1 MSRTS
6 RHCQRCP
13 AAPLPAAALR
23 RLVQALGSAGWGA
36 LLLGALPG
44 AVQAQQAEAGD
55 NLEPVVITA
64 SPRAQR
70 LVDAPYAIGVVGSE
84 SLRAAGP
91 MINLSE
97 AMAQV
102 PGLVVANRNNYAQ
115 DLQISSRGFG
125 ARAGFGVRGLRLYTD
140 GIPATMPDGQG
151 QVGHFDLA
159 GAERIEV
166 LRGPFSA
173 LYGNSSGG
181 VIAVFSQPVRQ
192 ANAEASLDLGSHG
205 LHQIRLGAA
214 AALGEGFEIATSV
227 QAMALDGFRPQSE
240 ASRGLF
246 NLRLGWR
253 GEHDRVTVLANH
265 QRQRADDPL
274 GLSRDQFNQ
283 DPDST
288 TPQAESFD
296 TRKTIDQTQL
306 GASWVHRFGST
317 GLVQS
322 QLAAYAGERNPVQY
336 LAIAATTQTNARH
349 GGGIIDFTRRYGG
362 IEGRLLWRFADQVDV
377 VTGVNLETQRDDRQG
392 YENYTGTVTAP
403 VYGLQGTLR
412 RDELNT
418 ARTREAF
425 AQADWRFAPDWQASL
440 GLRSGQLEVEVKD
453 RYIRTGTAN
462 GDDSGSRTFSY
473 TNPVAGLRWSLSP
486 QLTLHASA
494 AQGYESPT
502 LGELAYPASTS
513 ASGFN
518 TTLQAQ
524 TSRQFELGAKW
535 RSAGLALDFALFDI
549 RTDDEI
555 GIAFNQGGRASYQ
568 NVGPTKRYGAELAG
582 SWRIS
587 PSWRTLASVSL
598 LHATYEDNFYTCSG
612 IPCTAPNT
620 LVPAGNRIAGTQRA
634 GGYAEVAWTPFW
646 SSAAETALEWRAQ
659 GRTAVNDSNS
669 DFAAGWGTLN
679 LRYRHRFA
687 LSAQDRLELLARV
700 DNLADKRYVGS
711 VIVGDAN
718 GRYFEPAAGRSL
730 LASLRYRRLF

>member
-1 MSRTS
+1 MSRPLRPS
-6 RHCQRCP
+6 QRFP

-23 RLVQALGSAGWGA
+23 RLVQALGSAGCGA
-36 LLLGALPG
+36 LLLGTVPA

-55 NLEPVVITA
+55 SLEPVVITA

-192 ANAEASLDLGSHG
+192 ASAEAGLDLGSHG
-205 LHQIRLGAA
+205 LRQLRLGAA
-214 AALGEGFEIATSV
+214 APLGEGFEIATSV
-227 QAMALDGFRPQSE
+227 QAMALDGLRPQSE

-253 GEHDRVTVLANH
+253 GEHDRVTLLASH

-274 GLSRDQFNQ
+274 GLSRAQFDA

-296 TRKTIDQTQL
+296 TRKTIDQTQA
-306 GASWVHRFGST
+306 GASWVHRFGSS

-322 QLAAYAGERNPVQY
+322 QLAAYAGERHPVQY
-336 LAIAATTQTNARH
+336 LAIAAGTQANARH

-362 IEGRLLWRFADQVDV
+362 VEGRLLWRFADQVDL
-377 VTGVNLETQRDDRQG
+377 VTGLNLETQRDDRQG
-392 YENYTGTVTAP
+392 YENYTGTPAAP
-403 VYGLQGTLR
+403 VYGVQGTLR
-412 RDELNT
+412 RDELNR
-418 ARTREAF
+418 AETREAF

-440 GLRSGQLEVEVKD
+440 GLRGGALEVSVED
-453 RYIRTGTAN
+453 RYLSN
-462 GDDSGSRTFSY
+462 GDDSGERTFRY
-473 TNPVAGLRWSLSP
+473 TNPVAGLRWSPSP

-494 AQGYESPT
+494 ARGYESPT
-502 LGELAYPASTS
+502 LGELAYPASTTS
-513 ASGFN
+513 AGFN

-524 TSRQFELGAKW
+524 TSRQVELGAKW
-535 RSAGLALDFALFDI
+535 RSGALALDAALFHI

-568 NVGPTKRYGAELAG
+568 NVGRTQREGAEFAG
-582 SWRIS
+582 SWRIT
-587 PSWRTLASVSL
+587 PAWRGLVSL
-598 LHATYEDNFYTCSG
+598 TLLRATYEDDFLTCAG

-620 LVPAGNRIAGTQRA
+620 PVPAGNRVAGTQRA
-634 GGYAEVAWTPFW
+634 SAYAELAWTPGFLAGGE
-646 SSAAETALEWRAQ
+646 AAVEWRGQ
-659 GRTAVNDSNS
+659 GRTAVNDTNS
-669 DFAAGWGTLN
+669 DFAAGWGIVN
-679 LRYRHRFA
+679 LRWRQRFE
-687 LSAQDRLELLARV
+687 LTAQDRLELLARV
-700 DNLADKRYVGS
+700 DNLTDKRYVGS

>member
-1 MSRTS
+1 MSCTS
-6 RHCQRCP
+6 RHCLPCP
-13 AAPLPAAALR
+13 AAPLPAASLR
-23 RLVQALGSAGWGA
+23 RLVRALGSAGWGA

-55 NLEPVVITA
+55 NLEAVVITA

-70 LVDAPYAIGVVGSE
+70 IVDAPYAIGVVGSE
-84 SLRAAGP
+84 SLRTAGP

-192 ANAEASLDLGSHG
+192 ASLEAGLDLGSHG
-205 LHQIRLGAA
+205 LRQLRLGAA
-214 AALGEGFEIATSV
+214 APLGEGFEIATSL

-253 GEHDRVTVLANH
+253 GERDRVTLLASH

-274 GLSRDQFNQ
+274 GLSRAQFDA

-296 TRKTIDQTQL
+296 TRKTIDQTQA
-306 GASWVHRFGST
+306 GASWVHRFGTS

-322 QLAAYAGERNPVQY
+322 QLAAYAGERHPVQY
-336 LAIAATTQTNARH
+336 LAIAAGTQANARH

-362 IEGRLLWRFADQVDV
+362 VEGRLLWRFAEQVDV

-392 YENYTGTVTAP
+392 YENYTGTVAAP
-403 VYGLQGTLR
+403 VYGVQGRLR
-412 RDELNT
+412 RDELNR
-418 ARTREAF
+418 AETREAF
-425 AQADWRFAPDWQASL
+425 AQADWRFAPAWQASL
-440 GLRSGQLEVEVKD
+440 GLRSGELDVSVED
-453 RYIRTGTAN
+453 RYLSN
-462 GDDSGSRTFSY
+462 GDDSGERSFRY
-473 TNPVAGLRWSLSP
+473 TNPVAGLRFSVSP

-494 AQGYESPT
+494 ARGYESPT
-502 LGELAYPASTS
+502 LGELAYPASTTS
-513 ASGFN
+513 AGFN

-524 TSRQFELGAKW
+524 SSRQFELGAKW
-535 RSAGLALDFALFDI
+535 RSGALALDAAAFHI

-568 NVGPTKRYGAELAG
+568 NVGRTQRYGAEVAG
-582 SWRIS
+582 SWRVT
-587 PSWRTLASVSL
+587 PAWRGLVSL
-598 LHATYEDNFYTCSG
+598 TLLRATYEDDFLTCAG

-620 LVPAGNRIAGTQRA
+620 PVPAGNRVAGTQRA
-634 GGYAEVAWTPFW
+634 GAYAELAWTPGFLAG
-646 SSAAETALEWRAQ
+646 SEAAVEWRAQ
-659 GRTAVNDSNS
+659 GRTAVNDTNS
-669 DFAAGWGTLN
+669 DFAAGWGIVN
-679 LRYRHRFA
+679 LRWRQRFE

-718 GRYFEPAAGRSL
+718 GRYFEPAAGRNL